1 MTNIDR
7 YQSRFR
13 EKMNL
18 IKGIKAD
25 IKEMLEEL
33 GYGNGTYADFSL
45 TCKPDR
51 FTRVGVMSSTLFFVD
66 NGHFEWHE
74 DNVIDIDELL
84 NILRAV
90 HHILPN
96 R

>member
-7 YQSRFR
+7 YQTRFR

-18 IKGIKAD
+18 IKDIKKD

-33 GYGNGTYADFSL
+33 GYGNGTYADFL
-45 TCKPDR
+45 YTCKPDR
-51 FTRVGVMSSTLFFVD
+51 FTRVGFMYSTLFFVD
-66 NGHFEWHE
+66 NDLSEWHE
-74 DNVIDIDELL
+74 DNVNDIDELL

>member
-1 MTNIDR
+1 MDR
-7 YQSRFR
+7 YQTRFR
-13 EKMNL
+13 EKINL
-18 IKGIKAD
+18 INNIKAD
-25 IKEMLEEL
+25 IKDMLKEL
-33 GYGNGTYADFSL
+33 GYGNGTYADFPL

-51 FTRVGVMSSTLFFVD
+51 FTRVVVMSSTLFFVD

>member
-1 MTNIDR
+1 MINIDK
-7 YQSRFR
+7 YQTRFR

-25 IKEMLEEL
+25 IKEMLKEL

-51 FTRVGVMSSTLFFVD
+51 FTRVGVMNSTLFFVD
-66 NGHFEWHE
+66 NDLFEWHE
-74 DNVIDIDELL
+74 ENVIDIDELL
-84 NILRAV
+84 NILRAT

>member
-1 MTNIDR
+1 MDR
-7 YQSRFR
+7 YQTRFR
-13 EKMNL
+13 EKINL
-18 IKGIKAD
+18 INNIKAD
-25 IKEMLEEL
+25 IKDMLKEL
-33 GYGNGTYADFSL
+33 GYGNGTYADFPL

-51 FTRVGVMSSTLFFVD
+51 FKRVGIISSTLFFVD
-66 NGHFEWHE
+66 NDHFDWHE